1 MIEISLWWIVVDNE
15 EMPLVV
21 DGYYENEFLPTTQ
34 WEFFKEREFCQ
45 KKSVLF
51 DKEAIVNSIF

>member
-34 WEFFKEREFCQ
+34 WEFFKEREF
-45 KKSVLF
+45 
-51 DKEAIVNSIF
+51 